1 MRVYLASSNA
11 HKLVELQGVF
21 AERPDSE
28 HWTLSLPPETLE
40 VEETGATFAENALL
54 KAAAGAKAFG
64 TACLADDSG
73 LFVDALGGRPGV
85 WSARYAADDASRI
98 ARLLEELAGVP
109 PEARGAAF
117 VCALAL
123 ALPDGRHWLVEGRCD
138 GQILFEPRGLT
149 GFGYDPVFWVPT
161 HGQTFAE
168 MGPEL
173 KNAISHRA
181 RAAARLKALLPEI
194 LRAAIP

>member
-1 MRVYLASSNA
+1 MRVYLASANA

-21 AERPDSE
+21 AERPHAE
-28 HWTLSLPPETLE
+28 QWTLELPPETLD
-40 VEETGATFAENALL
+40 VAETGATFAENALL
-54 KAAAGAKAFG
+54 KAEAGAKAFG

-73 LFVDALGGRPGV
+73 LCVDALGGRPGV
-85 WSARYAADDASRI
+85 WSARYAADDAARI
-98 ARLLEELAGVP
+98 ARLLQELDAVP
-109 PEARGAAF
+109 SEGRGAAF

-123 ALPDGRHWLVEGRCD
+123 ALPDGRHWLVEGRCE
-138 GQILFEPRGLT
+138 GQILLEPRGQT

-181 RAAARLKALLPEI
+181 RAAARLKDLLPEI
-194 LRAAIP
+194 LRAAVP